1 MCEEPRVES
10 MVQPQK
16 RTTTLQKAGKKQGL
30 GLWPHSTLPLAQGLA
45 QVFGNCQQQFSEL
58 TPLFSSPFC
67 VQLPSTD
74 HVITELFAYRSIICY
89 STSPHLNQKIDLTY
103 FIFLVPNKMYGF
115 NSERRQNKK
124 RMREQRKALL
134 CSSTAQT
141 FQVQA
146 LRLIKECWTCCSKCQ
161 FDVKPMSMY
170 QINVS
175 LPKGLYSRVQS
186 LHLPS
191 PTR

>member
-1 MCEEPRVES
+1 MHRERKSTYFWCREGLPWKGTQSWWLGREEEISKRGNNMCEEPRVES

-115 NSERRQNKK
+115 NSERR
-124 RMREQRKALL
+124 
-134 CSSTAQT
+134 
-141 FQVQA
+141 
-146 LRLIKECWTCCSKCQ
+146 
-161 FDVKPMSMY
+161 
-170 QINVS
+170 
-175 LPKGLYSRVQS
+175 
-186 LHLPS
+186 
-191 PTR
+191 